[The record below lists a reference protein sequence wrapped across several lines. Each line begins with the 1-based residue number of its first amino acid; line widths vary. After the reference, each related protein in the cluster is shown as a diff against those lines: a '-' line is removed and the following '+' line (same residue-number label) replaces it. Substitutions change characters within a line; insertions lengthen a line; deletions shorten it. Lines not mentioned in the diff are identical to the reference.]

1 MTAAVGF
8 GTGRP
13 AASAKYFFVPFPK
26 SIITDTDVTT
36 LQENNKTSI
45 LGLQVNKT
53 ANNSII
59 FNLMRNDQQFM
70 WSSL

>member
-1 MTAAVGF
+1 MTAAVGL

-13 AASAKYFFVPFPK
+13 AASAKYVFVPFPK

-53 ANNSII
+53 TNNSVCHNIMSMI
-59 FNLMRNDQQFM
+59 N
-70 WSSL
+70 SSCGLL

>member
-8 GTGRP
+8 GTGFP

-36 LQENNKTSI
+36 LQGKNKINI

-59 FNLMRNDQQFM
+59 LKFMSNDQHFM
-70 WSSL
+70 

>member
-1 MTAAVGF
+1 MSAAVGF

-36 LQENNKTSI
+36 LQEKNKTST
-45 LGLQVNKT
+45 LGMHLNKT

-59 FNLMRNDQQFM
+59 FNFMRNDQ
-70 WSSL
+70 